1 MQDVEEFPKLVGG
14 RPRLYPLHLLA
25 PGESMTLPWLEDEK
39 GFRLR
44 DQDGLHA
51 VVRNEQR
58 RHGRLFK
65 RRPSH
70 AGLVVI
76 RWS

>member
-1 MQDVEEFPKLVGG
+1 MLDEEGPQRSLGG
-14 RPRLYPLHLLA
+14 RPRLYPLNLLA
-25 PGESMTLPWLEDEK
+25 PGESMTLPWFEDED
-39 GFRLR
+39 GFRMK

-58 RHGRLFK
+58 RYGRLFK
-65 RRPSH
+65 RKPSC
-70 AGLVVI
+70 AGLIVI